1 MERFILTT
9 RRKAGRLVVRLEM
22 RATRNPKLVLD
33 KWEVEVQGGSDR
45 LLMILE
51 VGERSGALV
60 NAERPAN
67 LARFDGGRKSFL
79 DLLHEYCGFGFA
91 NPDGFP
97 GIGEW
102 GLLHADGM
110 RLALAFALA
119 GRCNSVAKRRALA
132 EGLGSLPAEV
142 VLYWFTLC
150 FYGQRQKAGK
160 AALFTL
166 CNTKG

>member
-1 MERFILTT
+1 MERFVLTT

-22 RATRNPKLVLD
+22 RATRDPKLVLD
-33 KWEVEVQGGSDR
+33 KWEVEVHAQSDR
-45 LLMILE
+45 LAMVLE
-51 VGERSGALV
+51 VAERSGALF
-60 NAERPAN
+60 NAERPAGVGP
-67 LARFDGGRKSFL
+67 FDGGRQSFL
-79 DLLHEYCGFGFA
+79 DLLHTRCGYGFA

-102 GLLHADGM
+102 GLQHADGM
-110 RLALAFALA
+110 RVALAFMLA

-132 EGLGSLPAEV
+132 GGIAELPAEV

-150 FYGQRQKAGK
+150 SYGQKTKAGR